1 MSAVTA
7 LPERLRARVLP
18 LPLPLSRVALG
29 LLGLVVVSI
38 MLRSRAIHGRFWID
52 EGISTGISSHPF
64 ADIPGLLRQDG
75 SPPLY
80 YLLLHVWM
88 RVAGSGEAD
97 THALSLGFA
106 LLSIPTAFVLGR
118 ELFGTRA
125 AWGSAALAATN
136 PFLTYYAQETRMY
149 ALVAWLSMVV
159 AGSFALA
166 FVRRRRGWVPVF
178 AAAQAA
184 LIYAHNWGFF
194 IAAGTAAA
202 LGLCLW
208 LADDRRALLRDAALA
223 YGGIAL
229 LFAPWV
235 PTLLFQAGHT
245 GAPWSAR
252 PDLNALVSG
261 LVVVSGGP
269 TTALALGL
277 VGGAGLVSLAGGW
290 HGVGPAGPKGREAAR
305 DAAVLAAVLAV
316 ALLVAWLA
324 SQMSPAWSHRYF
336 AIFVGPL
343 LLLAGGALT
352 SAGRLGV
359 VTLLVVALFWLHPR
373 TGELNNKSDAHRIA
387 FLVGDSL
394 APGDL
399 IISTHPEQAPVLH
412 YYLPDPSLRWA
423 TSLGPVRDPAIM
435 DWRDALDRLQDARPK
450 ATLRALLRDTKRDTT
465 IVLMLPI
472 LRTARWTAPWTALV
486 KKRSLQWEKAMNSD
500 PRLVRIGQ
508 MPHLSHQHLPRG
520 VRAVLYRVRNPPVR
534 ASRAPGSR

>member
-1 MSAVTA
+1 MSTVTA
-7 LPERLRARVLP
+7 PLERLRARVVP
-18 LPLPLSRVALG
+18 LTLSLIGLG
-29 LLGLVVVSI
+29 LLGLLVVSVW
-38 MLRSRAIHGRFWID
+38 LRTRGIHGRFWID

-88 RVAGSGEAD
+88 KIVGSGEAE

-106 LLSIPTAFVLGR
+106 LLCIPTAFVLGR

-178 AAAQAA
+178 AVAQAG
-184 LIYAHNWGFF
+184 LLYAHNWGFF
-194 IAAGTAAA
+194 IAAGTVAA
-202 LGLCLW
+202 LGICLW
-208 LADDRRALLRDAALA
+208 LGDDTRALLRDAALA

-229 LFAPWV
+229 LFAAWV

-245 GAPWSAR
+245 GAPWSDH
-252 PDLNALVSG
+252 PELNGLISG

-269 TTALALGL
+269 TTALALAL
-277 VGGAGLVSLAGGW
+277 VGGAGLVSLAAGW

-316 ALLVAWLA
+316 GLLVAWLA
-324 SQMSPAWSHRYF
+324 SQVSPAWSHRYF

-359 VTLLVVALFWLHPR
+359 VTLVVVALFWLHPR
-373 TGELNNKSDAHRIA
+373 TVELNNKSDVHRVA
-387 FLVGDSL
+387 VLMGDSL

-399 IISTHPEQAPVLH
+399 IISTHPEQVPVLH
-412 YYLPDPSLRWA
+412 YYLPDPTLRWA
-423 TSLGPVRDPAIM
+423 TSMGPVRDPAVM
-435 DWRDALDRLQDARPK
+435 DWRDALDRLKDARPK
-450 ATLRALLRDTKRDTT
+450 ATLRALLRDTRRDTT
-465 IVLMLPI
+465 IVLMQPI
-472 LRTARWTAPWTALV
+472 LRTARWGAPWTALV
-486 KKRSLQWEKAMNSD
+486 KKRSLQWEKAMNSS
-500 PRLVRIGQ
+500 PHLVRIGQ
-508 MPHLSHQHLPRG
+508 VPHLSHQRLPRG
-520 VRAVLYRVRNPPVR
+520 VRAVLYRVTSPQEP
-534 ASRAPGSR
+534 ASRAPGSN

>member
-1 MSAVTA
+1 
-7 LPERLRARVLP
+7 
-18 LPLPLSRVALG
+18 
-29 LLGLVVVSI
+29 
-38 MLRSRAIHGRFWID
+38 
-52 EGISTGISSHPF
+52 
-64 ADIPGLLRQDG
+64 
-75 SPPLY
+75 
-80 YLLLHVWM
+80 
-88 RVAGSGEAD
+88 
-97 THALSLGFA
+97 
-106 LLSIPTAFVLGR
+106 
-118 ELFGTRA
+118 
-125 AWGSAALAATN
+125 
-136 PFLTYYAQETRMY
+136 MY
-149 ALVAWLSMVV
+149 ALVAWLGMVV

-178 AAAQAA
+178 AVAQAG
-184 LIYAHNWGFF
+184 LLYAHNWGFF

-208 LADDRRALLRDAALA
+208 LAEDRRALLRDAALA
-223 YGGIAL
+223 YGAIAL
-229 LFAPWV
+229 LFAAWV

-245 GAPWSAR
+245 GAPWSDS
-252 PDLNALVSG
+252 PDLNGLVSG

-269 TTALALGL
+269 TTALALAL

-324 SQMSPAWSHRYF
+324 SQVAPAWAHRYF

-359 VTLLVVALFWLHPR
+359 ITLVVVALFWLHPR
-373 TGELNNKSDAHRIA
+373 TGELNNKSDVHRVA
-387 FLVGDSL
+387 FLMGDSL

-399 IISTHPEQAPVLH
+399 IVSTQPEQGPVLH

-423 TSLGPVRDPAIM
+423 TSMGPVRDPAIM

-450 ATLRALLRDTKRDTT
+450 ATLRALLTHTKRDTT
-465 IVLMLPI
+465 VVLMLPI
-472 LRTARWTAPWTALV
+472 LRTAGWGAPWTALV
-486 KKRSLQWEKAMNSD
+486 KKRSLQWEKAMNSS

-508 MPHLSHQHLPRG
+508 VPHLSHQRVPRG
-520 VRAVLYRVRNPPVR
+520 VRAVLYRVTGPPEP
-534 ASRAPGSR
+534 ASRARGSK

>member
-18 LPLPLSRVALG
+18 LSVSRIALG
-29 LLGLVVVSI
+29 LLGLLIVSI
-38 MLRSRAIHGRFWID
+38 ALRTRAIHGRFWID

-75 SPPLY
+75 SPPLF

-88 RVAGSGEAD
+88 RIVGSGEAE
-97 THALSLGFA
+97 THAMSLGFA
-106 LLSIPTAFVLGR
+106 LLCIPTAFVLGR

-178 AAAQAA
+178 AVAQAG
-184 LIYAHNWGFF
+184 LLYAHNWGFF

-229 LFAPWV
+229 LFAAWV
-235 PTLLFQAGHT
+235 PTLLFQAAHT
-245 GAPWSAR
+245 GAPWSDN
-252 PDLNALVSG
+252 PDLNGLVSG

-316 ALLVAWLA
+316 ALLAAWLA
-324 SQMSPAWSHRYF
+324 SQISPAWSHRYF

-359 VTLLVVALFWLHPR
+359 ITLVVVALFWLHPR
-373 TGELNNKSDAHRIA
+373 TGELNNKSDVHRVA
-387 FLVGDSL
+387 FLIGDGL

-399 IISTHPEQAPVLH
+399 IVSTQPEQAPVLH

-423 TSLGPVRDPAIM
+423 TSMGPVRDPTIM

-450 ATLRALLRDTKRDTT
+450 ATLHALLRHTRRDTT

-472 LRTARWTAPWTALV
+472 LRTARWGAPWTALV
-486 KKRSLQWEKAMNSD
+486 KKRSLQWEKAMNAS

-508 MPHLSHQHLPRG
+508 VPHLAHQRLPRG
-520 VRAVLYRVRNPPVR
+520 VRAVLYRVTSPP
-534 ASRAPGSR
+534 